1 MINIGKL
8 NLITDVD
15 GIHVGNSSDSEDLTG
30 VTVIL
35 PSERSV
41 ASVDVRGGA
50 PGTREIDALRPENS
64 VEKID
69 AIVLSGGSI
78 FGLEASSSVT
88 SWLKNQGRGLIVREN
103 IIPIVPSAII
113 FDFPIK
119 ANREWN
125 LSNPFTSLGRRAC
138 EKISKNFDLGNV
150 GAGLG
155 ATAGKIKGG
164 LGSASFVNDSG
175 WQVGA
180 LTIVNPYGEVIIPG
194 SDKFFAGHLEIS
206 NEFGG
211 FGTAKISDAQID
223 YDLASALGGNTTIS
237 VVATNVKL
245 NKSEALRIAIMC
257 QDGIGKAIR
266 PAHTPYDGDVV
277 FVISTG
283 LIKANDQP
291 EVFLSKL
298 GTLATDCVARSIAR
312 GVYFADSLNSF
323 KCYKEAYSKQ

>member
-103 IIPIVPSAII
+103 IIPIV
-113 FDFPIK
+113 
-119 ANREWN
+119 
-125 LSNPFTSLGRRAC
+125 
-138 EKISKNFDLGNV
+138 
-150 GAGLG
+150 
-155 ATAGKIKGG
+155 
-164 LGSASFVNDSG
+164 
-175 WQVGA
+175 
-180 LTIVNPYGEVIIPG
+180 
-194 SDKFFAGHLEIS
+194 H
-206 NEFGG
+206 
-211 FGTAKISDAQID
+211 
-223 YDLASALGGNTTIS
+223 
-237 VVATNVKL
+237 
-245 NKSEALRIAIMC
+245 
-257 QDGIGKAIR
+257 
-266 PAHTPYDGDVV
+266 
-277 FVISTG
+277 
-283 LIKANDQP
+283 
-291 EVFLSKL
+291 
-298 GTLATDCVARSIAR
+298 
-312 GVYFADSLNSF
+312 
-323 KCYKEAYSKQ
+323 